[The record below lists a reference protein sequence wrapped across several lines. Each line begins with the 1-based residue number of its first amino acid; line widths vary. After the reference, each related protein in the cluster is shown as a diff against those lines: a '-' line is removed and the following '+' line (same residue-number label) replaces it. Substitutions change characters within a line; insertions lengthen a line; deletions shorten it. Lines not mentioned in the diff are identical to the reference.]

1 MKIVFFKNESH
12 FHPRLSYTWE
22 NAEQVHL
29 NSKLQN
35 LKKIFIWLSAIPF
48 IAFLFINHKE
58 LSHKWLLLI
67 AITLLCFPIHEL
79 CHALFCWISGRKVDR
94 ICFFPYKQI
103 FFKANAYVKPAFSV
117 WNKYQAILF
126 SAFPIIILSFIPAI
140 LAVFITPFKVW
151 LLYLSLLNFAAS
163 YLDIVDIICFFK
175 LPPNTL
181 YLVDIMLTVK
191 ETDKP
196 VIIHQLFVTPKLDK
210 IHHKCFEY
218 FNGGLIEKEQPA
230 ETVETRKLKQ
240 EFINQFDLK

>member
-35 LKKIFIWLSAIPF
+35 LKKIFIFLLAVPF
-48 IAFLFINHKE
+48 IAFLFGNQKE
-58 LSHKWLLLI
+58 FSSKWILLLTI
-67 AITLLCFPIHEL
+67 SLLCLPIHEL
-79 CHALFCWISGRKVDR
+79 CHALFCWISGRKVER
-94 ICFFPYKQI
+94 ISFFPYKRI
-103 FFKANAYVKPAFSV
+103 FSKVSGYVKPAFSV

-126 SAFPIIILSFIPAI
+126 VAFPVIILSFIPAI
-140 LAVFITPFKVW
+140 LAIFIAPLRLW
-151 LLYLSLLNFAAS
+151 LLYLSLGNISVS
-163 YLDIVDIICFFK
+163 YSDIVDIIRLFK
-175 LPPNTL
+175 LPPNAL
-181 YLVDIMLTVK
+181 YLVDIILTVK
-191 ETDKP
+191 EVDKP
-196 VIIHQLFVTPKLDK
+196 IIIHQLSVTPKLDK

-218 FNGGLIEKEQPA
+218 FNCRLTEKENSA

>member
-29 NSKLQN
+29 SSKLQN
-35 LKKIFIWLSAIPF
+35 LKKIFIFLLAVPF
-48 IAFLFINHKE
+48 IAFLFVNQKE
-58 LSHKWLLLI
+58 FSSKWLLIL
-67 AITLLCFPIHEL
+67 AISLLCLPTHEL
-79 CHALFCWISGRKVDR
+79 CHALFCWISGRKVER

-103 FFKANAYVKPAFSV
+103 FSKVGAYVKPTFSA

-126 SAFPIIILSFIPAI
+126 IAFPIIILSFIPAI
-140 LAVFITPFKVW
+140 LAIFIAPLRLW
-151 LLYLSLLNFAAS
+151 LLYLSLLNISTS
-163 YLDIVDIICFFK
+163 YSDIVDIICLFK
-175 LPPNTL
+175 LPPNAL
-181 YLVDIMLTVK
+181 YLVDIILTVK

-196 VIIHQLFVTPKLDK
+196 VIIHQLFVTSKLDK

-218 FNGGLIEKEQPA
+218 FNGRLTEKENPD
-230 ETVETRKLKQ
+230 ETVKIMKLKQ

>member
-35 LKKIFIWLSAIPF
+35 LKKIFIFLLAVPF
-48 IAFLFINHKE
+48 FAFLFVNQKE
-58 LSHKWLLLI
+58 FSSKWILLLTI
-67 AITLLCFPIHEL
+67 SLLCLPIHEL
-79 CHALFCWISGRKVDR
+79 CHALFCWISGRKVER
-94 ICFFPYKQI
+94 ISFFPYKRI
-103 FFKANAYVKPAFSV
+103 FSKVGGYVKPAFSV

-126 SAFPIIILSFIPAI
+126 VAFPVIILSFIPAI
-140 LAVFITPFKVW
+140 LAIFIAPLRLWV
-151 LLYLSLLNFAAS
+151 LYLSLLNISVS
-163 YLDIVDIICFFK
+163 YSDIVDIICLFK
-175 LPPNTL
+175 LPPNAL
-181 YLVDIMLTVK
+181 YLVDIILTVK
-191 ETDKP
+191 GTDNP
-196 VIIHQLFVTPKLDK
+196 VIIHQLFVTSKLDK

-218 FNGGLIEKEQPA
+218 FNGGLTEKEQPA

>member
-35 LKKIFIWLSAIPF
+35 LKKILIFLLAVPF
-48 IAFLFINHKE
+48 IAFLFVNQKE
-58 LSHKWLLLI
+58 FSSKWILLLTI
-67 AITLLCFPIHEL
+67 SLLCLPIHEL
-79 CHALFCWISGRKVDR
+79 CHALFCWISGRKVER
-94 ICFFPYKQI
+94 ISFFPYKRI
-103 FFKANAYVKPAFSV
+103 FSKVGGYVKPTFGV

-126 SAFPIIILSFIPAI
+126 VAFPVIILSFIPAI
-140 LAVFITPFKVW
+140 LAIFIATLRPW
-151 LLYLSLLNFAAS
+151 LLYLSLSNILVS
-163 YLDIVDIICFFK
+163 YSDIVDIICLFK
-175 LPPNTL
+175 LPPNAL
-181 YLVDIMLTVK
+181 YLVDIMLNVK
-191 ETDKP
+191 EKDKP
-196 VIIHQLFVTPKLDK
+196 VIIHQLSVTPKLDK

-218 FNGGLIEKEQPA
+218 FNGGLTEKEQPA